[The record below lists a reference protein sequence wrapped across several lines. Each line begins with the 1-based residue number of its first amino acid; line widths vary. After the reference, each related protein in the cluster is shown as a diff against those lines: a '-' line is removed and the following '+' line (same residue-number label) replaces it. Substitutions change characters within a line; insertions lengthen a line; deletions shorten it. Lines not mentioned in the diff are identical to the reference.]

1 MMKKTAF
8 IVCRLVPT
16 EEAYEGK
23 TNADVEKEIQEEMPG
38 IPYVVRVEEVKVF
51 NCIAGEPDASALTD
65 LVIEEFKPVNAS
77 IGKVMTS
84 LAEHGVLATSRFNA
98 REGWLLVLLEKAE
111 LGGF

>member
-1 MMKKTAF
+1 VEKRAI

-16 EEAYEGK
+16 PEAYEDK
-23 TNADVEKEIQEEMPG
+23 SNADVAKEIQEETLA
-38 IPYVVRVEEVKVF
+38 IPYVVRVEEIKVF
-51 NCIAGEPDASALTD
+51 NCIAGEPDAAQLRD
-65 LVIEEFKPVNAS
+65 MVIEEFKPVNAS
-77 IGKVMTS
+77 IGEAMTS